1 MFKIGLIGKKLQ
13 NSFSKKLFEKKF
25 NKENINDFN
34 YNLFE
39 ISSIEKFKSLIED
52 ENIIGLN
59 VTSPFKE
66 IIINYVDE
74 LDEISRITKSVNT
87 IFINN
92 KKKKIKGYNTDVYG
106 FEKSL
111 ISLLPKKIKINAL
124 VLGNGGVSKSI
135 CYVLKKRDIDFLIVS
150 RRKKKIKHVI
160 SYEESEKYLQSHKLI
175 INTTILGS
183 KDHINLSPKINY
195 EKLSKEN
202 YLFDVVYNP
211 SKSLFLNKG
220 SKKGAKIM
228 NGKKMLIA
236 QAEHSFAI
244 WKKNVQLI
252 KKC

>member
-1 MFKIGLIGKKLQ
+1 MYKIGLIGKNLR
-13 NSFSKKLFEKKF
+13 NSFSKKLFDKKF
-25 NKENINDFN
+25 KKENINDFN

-39 ISSIEKFKSLIED
+39 INSIKELESLIEGED
-52 ENIIGLN
+52 IIGLN
-59 VTSPFKE
+59 VTSPYKE
-66 IIINYVDE
+66 IIINYIDE
-74 LDEISRITKSVNT
+74 LDEISRITRSVNT

-92 KKKKIKGYNTDVYG
+92 KKKYIKGYNTDVYG

-135 CYVLKKRDIDFLIVS
+135 CYVLKKREINFLIVS
-150 RRKKKIKHVI
+150 REKRNKHII

-183 KDHINLSPKINY
+183 KDHINLYPKINY

-211 SKSLFLNKG
+211 AESLFLNKG
-220 SKKGAKIM
+220 RGKGAKIM
-228 NGKKMLIA
+228 NGKTMLIA

-244 WKKNVQLI
+244 WKKNLQLI

>member
-1 MFKIGLIGKKLQ
+1 MYKIGLIGKNLR
-13 NSFSKKLFEKKF
+13 NSFSKKLFDKKF

-39 ISSIEKFKSLIED
+39 INSIEELKSLIKR

-59 VTSPFKE
+59 VTSPYKE
-66 IIINYVDE
+66 IIINYIDK

-92 KKKKIKGYNTDVYG
+92 KKNYIKGYNTDVYG

-135 CYVLKKRDIDFLIVS
+135 CYVLKKRKINFLIVS
-150 RRKKKIKHVI
+150 REKRNKHII
-160 SYEESEKYLQSHKLI
+160 SYEESEKYLQSHKLV

-183 KDHINLSPKINY
+183 KDHRNLYPKINY

-211 SKSLFLNKG
+211 AKSLFLNKG
-220 SKKGAKIM
+220 REKGAKIM
-228 NGKKMLIA
+228 NGKTMLIA

-244 WKKNVQLI
+244 WKKNLQLI